1 MQQDILND
9 ALSVIKNAGNAG
21 KNECDVKASKLVGRV
36 LGVMKENGYIS
47 EFEKV
52 EDGRGGKFRVKL
64 SGTINNCGVIKPR
77 FSVKRKNIEKYE
89 SRYLLGQN
97 FGVLILTTTNGVVS
111 HSKAK
116 EIGTGG
122 KLLAYVY

>member
-1 MQQDILND
+1 MRQDILND

-21 KNECDVKASKLVGRV
+21 KNECAVKASKLVGRV
-36 LGVMKENGYIS
+36 LAVMKENGYIS

-89 SRYLLGQN
+89 SCYLLGQN
-97 FGVLILTTTNGVVS
+97 FGMLILTTTNGVVS

-116 EIGTGG
+116 EIGAGG

>member
-9 ALSVIKNAGNAG
+9 VLSKIKNAGNTG

-36 LGVMKENGYIS
+36 LAVMKENGYIS
-47 EFEKV
+47 EFEKI

>member
-1 MQQDILND
+1 MQQDLLND
-9 ALSVIKNAGNAG
+9 ALSKIKNAGNAG
-21 KNECDVKASKLVGRV
+21 KDECVIKASKLVSRV
-36 LGVMKENGYIS
+36 LGVMRENGYIS
-47 EFEKV
+47 EFEHI

-64 SGTINNCGVIKPR
+64 PGTINNCGVIKPH
-77 FSVKRKNIEKYE
+77 FSVKRKNLEKYE

-116 EIGTGG
+116 ETGTGG